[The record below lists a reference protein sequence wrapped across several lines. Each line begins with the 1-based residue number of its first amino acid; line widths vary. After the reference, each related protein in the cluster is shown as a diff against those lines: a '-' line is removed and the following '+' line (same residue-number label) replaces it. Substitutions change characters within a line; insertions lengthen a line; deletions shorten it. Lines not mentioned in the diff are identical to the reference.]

1 MYKHLQGKKV
11 LLISPVYFNY
21 YKEMIKS
28 LTAMGA
34 EVDWFD
40 ERPSNGFFVKAI
52 LRVNENLIMHNLN
65 KYYSN
70 IIENIKHKTYD
81 YILIIKPE
89 GIPVEVI
96 EKLKK
101 LNPKAKVVI
110 ELWDSLANNK
120 AAVEKLQHAH
130 KVFSFDKD
138 DCKKYNLIFRPL
150 FYIDKYKNLSKKA
163 NNNQYDLLF
172 IGTVHTDRYK
182 VLVNLKNKLEAA
194 GLKVYFYMYIPYKA
208 MYIGKKV
215 LLRKFSGSSIKDFK
229 FKPLSQDQ
237 IVDLVGKSRVVLDIQ
252 HPKQTGLTMR
262 TIEMLGA
269 NKKLITTNE
278 SVKDYDFYNKAN
290 IQVVDR
296 NISNLDLEFFNS
308 KYEVVPNEIKEKY
321 SLEYW
326 LLELLS

>member
-1 MYKHLQGKKV
+1 MYEHLQGKKV
-11 LLISPVYFNY
+11 LLISPVFFNY
-21 YKEMIKS
+21 YKEMINS
-28 LTAMGA
+28 LTSMGA

-40 ERPSNGFFVKAI
+40 ERPSNSFFAKAI
-52 LRVNENLIMHNLN
+52 LRVNDNLIKYNIN

-70 IIENIKHKTYD
+70 IIETIKNKTYD
-81 YILIIKPE
+81 YILIVKPE
-89 GIPVEVI
+89 GITVEVI

-101 LNPKAKVVI
+101 LNPNAKVVI

-120 AAVEKLQHAH
+120 AALEKLQHVH

-138 DCKKYNLIFRPL
+138 DCKKYNLNFRPL
-150 FYIDKYKNLSKKA
+150 FYINKYKNLAGKDDK
-163 NNNQYDLLF
+163 NQYDLLF
-172 IGTVHTDRYK
+172 IGTVHSDRYK
-182 VLVNLKNKLEAA
+182 VLVNLRNKLETA

-215 LLRKFSGSSIKDFK
+215 LFREFLGSSIEDFK
-229 FKPLSQDQ
+229 FKPLPQDE
-237 IVDLVGKSRVVLDIQ
+237 IVELVGKSKVVLDIQ

-269 NKKLITTNE
+269 DKKLITTNE
-278 SVKDYDFYNKAN
+278 SVKDYDFYNQSN

-308 KYEVVPNEIKEKY
+308 KYEVVPNEIKERY
-321 SLEYW
+321 SLESW